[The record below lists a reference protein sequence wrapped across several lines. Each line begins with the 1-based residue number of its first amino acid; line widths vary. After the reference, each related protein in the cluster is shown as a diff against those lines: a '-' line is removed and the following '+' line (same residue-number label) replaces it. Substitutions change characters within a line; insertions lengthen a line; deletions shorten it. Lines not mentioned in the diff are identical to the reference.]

1 MCEFCNG
8 DNKEHELLK
17 DDIARLYTKSF
28 NDGAMYIYCQP
39 KNRIISNGLRLNHCI
54 MCGRNLMEE

>member
-39 KNRIISNGLRLNHCI
+39 KIALSQAV
-54 MCGRNLMEE
+54 